1 MKNLEGV
8 KLKAEFVNE
17 YGERMTMVVDSDNKT
32 WVHHTDC
39 NEDFELLEK
48 FGTTYILTTSEM
60 RILNSFVGMKESL
73 KERTIEDLL
82 NPKVDEL
89 LIPQV

>member
-1 MKNLEGV
+1 MKNVEGV

-17 YGERMTMVVDSDNKT
+17 YGERMTMIVDSDNKT

-39 NEDFELLEK
+39 NEDFELLET
-48 FGTTYILTTSEM
+48 FGHTYILTTSEM
-60 RILNSFVGMKESL
+60 RILNSFNGMKGAL

-82 NPKVDEL
+82 NPSLEGL
-89 LIPQV
+89 LTPEI

>member
-1 MKNLEGV
+1 MKNVEGV

-17 YGERMTMVVDSDNKT
+17 YGERMTMIVDADNKT

-39 NEDFELLEK
+39 NEDFELLET
-48 FGTTYILTTSEM
+48 FGHTYILTTSER
-60 RILNSFVGMKESL
+60 RILNSFNGMKGAL

-82 NPKVDEL
+82 NPSLEGL
-89 LIPQV
+89 LTPEI